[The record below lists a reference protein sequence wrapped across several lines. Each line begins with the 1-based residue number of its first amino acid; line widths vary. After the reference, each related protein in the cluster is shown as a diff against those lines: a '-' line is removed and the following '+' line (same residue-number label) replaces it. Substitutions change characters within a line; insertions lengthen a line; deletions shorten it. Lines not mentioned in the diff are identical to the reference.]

1 MRRELIAA
9 NYPIDVPK
17 DLVFKAAAIGPE
29 HRHSDAFRGPVKA
42 EHGLARRLTEI
53 MKAFIAGRL
62 TRSQALTEG
71 HKAIDDN
78 QARITEIARKH
89 ARRAIGKE
97 ILELAP
103 EVSNRLETI
112 RTQALSDFDRI
123 LEDANSSRMSGT
135 L

>member
-29 HRHSDAFRGPVKA
+29 HTHSDAFRGPVKA
-42 EHGLARRLTEI
+42 ERNLAKRLKEILKNFLARRLT
-53 MKAFIAGRL
+53 RD
-62 TRSQALTEG
+62 QALTEG
-71 HKAIDDN
+71 HKAIDEN

-89 ARRAIGKE
+89 ASRVIGKE

-123 LEDANSSRMSGT
+123 LEDANSSRIART

>member
-17 DLVFKAAAIGPE
+17 DLVFKAAAIGSE
-29 HRHSDAFRGPVKA
+29 HTHSDTFRGPVKA
-42 EHGLARRLTEI
+42 EYGLARRLTEI

-71 HKAIDDN
+71 HKAIGEN

-89 ARRAIGKE
+89 ADVV
-97 ILELAP
+97 ELAP
-103 EVSNRLETI
+103 EVAGRLEQI

-123 LEDANSSRMSGT
+123 LEDANSSRIAGT